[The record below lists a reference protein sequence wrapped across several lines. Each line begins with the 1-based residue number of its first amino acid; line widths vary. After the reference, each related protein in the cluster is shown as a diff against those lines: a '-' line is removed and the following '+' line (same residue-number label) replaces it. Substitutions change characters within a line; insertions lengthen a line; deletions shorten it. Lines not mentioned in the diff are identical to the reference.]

1 MGNRGR
7 RRLLSAAAG
16 SFAAPLASPLA
27 TPLAGNIAG
36 SVAGTLILS
45 LTPFD
50 IARGATLL
58 AVRVWPAADYTRI
71 TLEHDAPLRFNHFF
85 VRDGTL
91 RLVVDIDGID
101 LTSTLKELVG
111 KIVADDPYIQ
121 LVRVGQ
127 NRPQVVRLVIEL
139 RQDVRPQVFA
149 LAPVGPYQHRLV
161 LDLHP
166 LEPRDPLLALL
177 QRQEARSGAAAQQPD
192 AAGTGAARAGGA
204 GGTPA
209 VGGAPGAADAPPNA
223 GRAPAQ
229 DDSAMERAIARVES
243 EVWRPTPGTAPPDPG
258 AARGAPALR
267 GPRGARSDERIS
279 RFTTVALDPGHGGED
294 PGAVGRRGTY
304 EKDVTLAIA
313 RRLAALIEREP
324 TMRVMLTRDGDYF
337 VPLNVRVAK
346 ARRAQADL
354 FVSIHA
360 DAWIRPDVRGASV
373 FALSERGATSTA
385 AAYLAKKEN
394 DADLIGGVNL
404 GQHDRGLARVLL
416 DLSTTAQINDSLQLG
431 NAVLRELERV
441 STLHKPRV
449 EQAGFAV
456 LKAPDI
462 PSILVETAFISNPE
476 EEKRLKD
483 ERYQQQLA
491 GAMFDGIRRYFAKNP
506 TRARNPIG

>member
-1 MGNRGR
+1 MPGESDEAMGNRGR
-7 RRLLSAAAG
+7 RRLLTAGARTLAG
-16 SFAAPLASPLA
+16 SSVAASPLLS
-27 TPLAGNIAG
+27 TLAGT
-36 SVAGTLILS
+36 VVLT
-45 LTPFD
+45 LTPAH

-71 TLEHDAPLRFNHFF
+71 TLEHDTPLKFNHFF
-85 VRDGTL
+85 VRDGSL
-91 RLVVDIDGID
+91 RLVVDIEGID
-101 LTSTLKELVG
+101 LTPTLRELVG

-139 RQDVRPQVFA
+139 RQEVKPQVFA
-149 LAPVGPYQHRLV
+149 LVPVGPYQHRLV

-166 LEPRDPLLALL
+166 MEPRDPLLAFL
-177 QRQEARSGAAAQQPD
+177 QRHEEK
-192 AAGTGAARAGGA
+192 
-204 GGTPA
+204 
-209 VGGAPGAADAPPNA
+209 PGAADKPSDGSTDRPVAAPVAAAPPTA
-223 GRAPAQ
+223 GRPPELDARSVEQ
-229 DDSAMERAIARVES
+229 EIERAADGTD
-243 EVWRPTPGTAPPDPG
+243 VWRPEPGGARPPARSSKPG
-258 AARGAPALR
+258 
-267 GPRGARSDERIS
+267 RSDERIA
-279 RFTTVALDPGHGGED
+279 RFATVAIDPGHGGED
-294 PGAVGRRGTY
+294 PGAIGRRGTY
-304 EKDVTLAIA
+304 EKHVTLAIA
-313 RRLAALIEREP
+313 KRLAALLEKEP
-324 TMRVMLTRDGDYF
+324 SMRVLLTRDGDYF

-360 DAWIRPDVRGASV
+360 DAWIRPDVRGSSV
-373 FALSERGATSTA
+373 FALSERGATSSA
-385 AAYLAKKEN
+385 AAYLAKREN

-404 GQHDRGLARVLL
+404 GSHDPGLARVLL

-441 STLHKPRV
+441 GTLHKPRV

-483 ERYQQQLA
+483 EAYQQQLA
-491 GAMFDGIRRYFAKNP
+491 TAMFGGIKRYFAKTP
-506 TRARNPIG
+506 PRARNPIG